1 MKAIRIVD
9 AVGNALILQLCF
21 GNLRDPDVT
30 SVPSAVALQRS
41 LGGSNPCGTLT

>member
-9 AVGNALILQLCF
+9 AVGNALNLQLCF

-30 SVPSAVALQRS
+30 SVPSAVACNARWVVPIPAAL
-41 LGGSNPCGTLT
+41 